1 MNVFAAG
8 TVRFEGFAVGRLESG
23 RFRQTWFGDARRA
36 RLRASVVLAFALAL
50 AVALGGCSALQGSP
64 PIPDPEP
71 FPGISSQ
78 LGRFGVDVLNW
89 TAGDAG
95 CDDPTLAPTAIRFEA
110 RGVDQPAAVQ
120 LRIYIFR
127 NREAWERRQ
136 ADVDA
141 CAAAWA
147 TDPTSFEIVQISPY
161 VLAGQGPW
169 PPGFDAAVR
178 KALTE
183 AAGSGG

>member
-1 MNVFAAG
+1 MTGLLLAFVAAG
-8 TVRFEGFAVGRLESG
+8 CAG
-23 RFRQTWFGDARRA
+23 
-36 RLRASVVLAFALAL
+36 
-50 AVALGGCSALQGSP
+50 LQGSP
-64 PIPDPEP
+64 PIPDPAS
-71 FPGISSQ
+71 FPEIASQ
-78 LGRFGVDVLNW
+78 LGRFGVDVENW

-110 RGVDQPAAVQ
+110 QGLDEASPVQ

-127 NREAWERRQ
+127 NRDAWERRQ
-136 ADVDA
+136 ADVDT

-147 TDPTSFEIVQISPY
+147 TDPSTFEIVQTSPY

-169 PPGFDAAVR
+169 PPQFEAAVR

-183 AAGSGG
+183 AAGTGG